1 MVTKEELIKEIKEAC
16 EQYGIKNYVVNDD
29 LTIDVDGPVYIINTG
44 ISKLP
49 FKFNIVKGEFVC
61 HHNRLTTLEGSPK
74 QVINGAFHCEY
85 NRLENLK
92 GSPKSV
98 DYMFNCSNNY
108 LTSLEGGP
116 EYVGSSFN
124 CMTNELTNL
133 KHSPKKVGSGFFC
146 QYNDILDLDEF
157 DCEVG
162 MYLNFIENPI
172 NFLFNNKIDI
182 KPDMIDSFKTF
193 RVIKEGKVILK
204 RLKYFLSTY
213 GLNIDYINNIKTY
226 YEII

>member
-1 MVTKEELIKEIKEAC
+1 MMTKEELIKEIEEVC
-16 EQYGIKNYVVNDD
+16 EEYGIKNYTINED
-29 LTIDVDGPVYIINTG
+29 LTIDVDGPVYITNTG

-49 FKFNIVKGEFVC
+49 LNFNIVKGEFVC
-61 HHNRLTTLEGSPK
+61 HHNRLTTLEGCPK
-74 QVINGAFHCEY
+74 QVNGAFHCEY
-85 NRLENLK
+85 NRLEDLK

-116 EYVGSSFN
+116 EYVGGSFN

-133 KHSPKKVGSGFFC
+133 KHSPKEVGSGFFC

-162 MYLNFIENPI
+162 MYLNCIENPI
-172 NFLFNNKIDI
+172 SFLFNKKMDI

-193 RVIKEGKVILK
+193 RIVKDGKVNLK
-204 RLKYFLSTY
+204 RLKYFLSFY
-213 GLNIDYINNIKTY
+213 KMGVDYINNISAY